1 MAQFKKEKKEMYL
14 NAMVSCCVGVI
25 PDKWANYK
33 VPIDRRLTTNWHCYI
48 SLCLGRLNS
57 WVVSHSALIIGK
69 LCHALG
75 CEFKPWWWQTLF
87 RTQAQHLCFIH
98 DSIWFICLSKF
109 VMWIVKQKIE
119 NKRNLFKKIYI
130 IVFNICRPQSGQ
142 ILRLRGGSG
151 PHSGFLQI
159 HIQGEWLLVR
169 KKCMAGNIGS

>member
-98 DSIWFICLSKF
+98 DSIWFIWFDTIICLSNLSCELWNRKLKIKEIYLKKYISLCLIFAGPRVVRSF
-109 VMWIVKQKIE
+109 VYVE
-119 NKRNLFKKIYI
+119 
-130 IVFNICRPQSGQ
+130 GAA
-142 ILRLRGGSG
+142 
-151 PHSGFLQI
+151 
-159 HIQGEWLLVR
+159 HIQDSCRSTFKE
-169 KKCMAGNIGS
+169 NGSW

>member
-98 DSIWFICLSKF
+98 DSIWFIWFDTIICLSNLSCELWNRKLKIKEIYLKKYHLKHKWQLKLRSWGRSPGVV
-109 VMWIVKQKIE
+109 VMGGDSY
-119 NKRNLFKKIYI
+119 FKGSEVESLHIFQI
-130 IVFNICRPQSGQ
+130 IC
-142 ILRLRGGSG
+142 
-151 PHSGFLQI
+151 
-159 HIQGEWLLVR
+159 
-169 KKCMAGNIGS
+169 C

>member
-87 RTQAQHLCFIH
+87 QTQAQHLCFLH
-98 DSIWFICLSKF
+98 DSIWFIWFDTIICLSNLSCELWNRKL
-109 VMWIVKQKIE
+109 KIKE
-119 NKRNLFKKIYI
+119 FFEKNLFTCLESYI
-130 IVFNICRPQSGQ
+130 CCDLYWHRIKV
-142 ILRLRGGSG
+142 LRCANKL
-151 PHSGFLQI
+151 
-159 HIQGEWLLVR
+159 WL
-169 KKCMAGNIGS
+169 N